1 MLATSRVAAANILSQ
16 AEFFIVFVKI
26 QPVLLFAVFETT
38 PAVITQVTISLSE
51 ATLRL
56 RPSIYQSGFLSA
68 WNYYLLKVI
77 KYLNRQNYPKM
88 GRLIDKITCFF

>member
-1 MLATSRVAAANILSQ
+1 MLATSCVAAANILSQ

-26 QPVLLFAVFETT
+26 QPVLLFAVFEIA

-77 KYLNRQNYPKM
+77 KA
-88 GRLIDKITCFF
+88 LIDKITRKWVA